1 MREWLEIFIQT
12 AVVVIDAMAAVLI
25 VIGTVEAFISAF
37 LVITKPS
44 PAKREVWLRYAR
56 WLVGALTFQLAADVL
71 ETSVRMS
78 WPALAQ
84 LAVVA
89 VVRTFLDYFLERDI
103 RDVREIQNPSP
114 ALGHDP

>member
-1 MREWLEIFIQT
+1 MREWLEIFIET

-37 LVITKPS
+37 LVISKPNYQ
-44 PAKREVWLRYAR
+44 KREVWLRYAR

-71 ETSVRMS
+71 ETSLRMS
-78 WPALAQ
+78 WTALGE

-89 VVRTFLDYFLERDI
+89 VVRTFLDYYLERDL
-103 RDVREIQNPSP
+103 REVREIQHP
-114 ALGHDP
+114 AAPARE

>member
-1 MREWLEIFIQT
+1 MREWLEIFIET

-25 VIGTVEAFISAF
+25 VIGTVEAFVSMF
-37 LVITKPS
+37 LAITKS
-44 PAKREVWLRYAR
+44 NHEKRDVWLRYAR
-56 WLVGALTFQLAADVL
+56 WLVGALTFQLAADIL

-78 WPALAQ
+78 WTALGQ

-103 RDVREIQNPSP
+103 RDVREIQKPSP
-114 ALGHDP
+114 